1 LVHTRASRLDRSAA
15 TVLTV
20 ANGNEINT
28 IDRMMSGELA
38 DTLRQAENLVVF
50 YGSDG
55 LGREATGELALA
67 CARLLEN
74 SGHAHKVNSGII
86 PVWERG
92 NTQGLWDNGAVPA
105 DDIVDRIARAKVLLI
120 AGADP
125 AIDDPLFERALEKS
139 GFVIVQELFKT
150 ATAQKADVVLPVL
163 AFTER
168 EGTYTSG
175 ERRVQR
181 FYPAV
186 PAPDGLKADYEIAA
200 ELGMKLGLTLESDA
214 ASLVF
219 LKMASEISQYNGLD
233 YARLSE
239 TTDQWPI
246 IGRADVYYGGTTYDN
261 KQGLGVQLPL
271 LPADDFTIEPRMK
284 IEPLQPDSHELAVYP
299 YTRLLDTGVTVTT
312 SPLLSARLAKADLR
326 INPVTAKKML
336 LAHDMHVM
344 LPVDGAAYPVRIVLD
359 EKVPEGTALIPRSVG
374 VPIHEP
380 QVAQVVPGRGHND

>member
-1 LVHTRASRLDRSAA
+1 MNSAASLCNHCPVGCNTTINVRREAKSGGNVTIKRIMPRQNESVNEIWICDKGRFAYHFADSPDRLKSPLVRKGENLTEAGWDEALNFAAGKLKEAGSGLVTLASGRLSNEDLYNLRKLTESQGGLFIGYSRMAGGDVVNRYGMQPGSNLGSLGKGSVIVVAACDLHEEAPLWWLRVREAVKRGAHLILVHTRASRLDRSAA

-186 PAPDGLKADYEIAA
+186 PAPMVLKQI
-200 ELGMKLGLTLESDA
+200 MKLP
-214 ASLVF
+214 
-219 LKMASEISQYNGLD
+219 
-233 YARLSE
+233 LS
-239 TTDQWPI
+239 W
-246 IGRADVYYGGTTYDN
+246 A
-261 KQGLGVQLPL
+261 
-271 LPADDFTIEPRMK
+271 
-284 IEPLQPDSHELAVYP
+284 
-299 YTRLLDTGVTVTT
+299 
-312 SPLLSARLAKADLR
+312 
-326 INPVTAKKML
+326 
-336 LAHDMHVM
+336 
-344 LPVDGAAYPVRIVLD
+344 
-359 EKVPEGTALIPRSVG
+359 
-374 VPIHEP
+374 
-380 QVAQVVPGRGHND
+380 